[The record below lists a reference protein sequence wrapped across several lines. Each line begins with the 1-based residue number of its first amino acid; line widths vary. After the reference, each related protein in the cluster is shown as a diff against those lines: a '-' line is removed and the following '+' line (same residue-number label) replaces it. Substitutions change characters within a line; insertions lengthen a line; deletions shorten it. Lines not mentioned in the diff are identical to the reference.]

1 MTRQIVLASNNAHKL
16 TELQALLEP
25 LQLQLRPQ
33 SDFKLDSV
41 EETGST
47 FVENALIKARYA
59 AKHTR
64 MPAIADD
71 SGLVVPALDGAPG
84 VHSSRYAGDPS
95 TDALNNQKLMREL
108 DKFGESDP
116 SRKAFF
122 VAVLVFLA
130 STLDPLPII
139 ASGIW
144 HGRIVRAPRGTHGF
158 GYDPLFL
165 PDEQDRT
172 IAELPA
178 ATKNSL
184 SHRARAVAEFSELMR
199 SRF

>member
-122 VAVLVFLA
+122 VAVLVFLE

>member
-95 TDALNNQKLMREL
+95 TDALNIQKLMREL

-122 VAVLVFLA
+122 VAVLVFLE

-139 ASGIW
+139 ASGIS